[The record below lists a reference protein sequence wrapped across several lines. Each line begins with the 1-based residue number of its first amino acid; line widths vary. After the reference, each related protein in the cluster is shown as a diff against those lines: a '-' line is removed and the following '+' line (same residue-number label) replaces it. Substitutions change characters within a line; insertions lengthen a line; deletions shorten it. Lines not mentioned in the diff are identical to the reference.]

1 MAGGEQYLSVF
12 VFRCEAKPYFYL
24 DLKQKKAIVIGA
36 GIAGLAASL
45 RLRHKGY
52 AVRVFESNG
61 YAGGKLHAF
70 TLDGYRFDAGPSLF
84 TMPGLVEELF
94 HLFSEDPAT
103 HFPYIRKES
112 VCNYFWDD
120 GSQFHVSADPDKFI
134 REAAIAFGEPEQRLR
149 DYLKDSQRKYDVAG
163 GIFLEKSLH
172 KFGTYLSPEVFKAL
186 LHMPWLDTGTT
197 LDTVNRK
204 SFRNPRLVQL
214 FNRYATYNGSSPYRT
229 PGIMSMIPHLEMHYG
244 TFLPRKGMHAIS
256 QSLYDLAI
264 RQGVKFHLGE
274 PVERIVVKQGCAQAV
289 RTAGGEFDADVVV
302 SNMDVY
308 PTYRKLLPDQP
319 QPEAV
324 LARERSGSALIFYWG
339 IDRTFPELDLHN
351 IFFSND
357 YQAEFRHQ
365 FELGSFAD
373 DLTVYVNITSKDILT
388 DAPPG
393 CENWFVMVNA
403 PADTG
408 QDWPGLTSGVR
419 ERVLRKLSAVLQ
431 TDLSPHIVTEEVLD
445 PPTIA
450 SRTSSYRGSLY
461 GTSSNSRFAAFLRH
475 PNFTGRISN
484 LYFCGGSVHPGGGIP
499 LCLLSAKIVSGLVPS
514 AA

>member
-1 MAGGEQYLSVF
+1 M
-12 VFRCEAKPYFYL
+12 KH
-24 DLKQKKAIVIGA
+24 KTAIVIGA
-36 GIAGLAASL
+36 GIAGLATSL

-52 AVRVFESNG
+52 EVKVFESNG

-70 TLDGYRFDAGPSLF
+70 TRDGYRFDAGPSLF
-84 TMPGLVEELF
+84 TMPGLVDELF
-94 HLFSEDPAT
+94 QLFSEDPT
-103 HFPYIRKES
+103 IHFPYIRKES
-112 VCNYFWDD
+112 VCNYFWDE
-120 GSQFHVSADPDKFI
+120 GLRFTVSADTESFI
-134 REAAIAFGEPEQRLR
+134 QSASKTFDEPEENLR
-149 DYLKDSQRKYDVAG
+149 KYLKDNKNKYDMAG

-172 KFGTYLSPEVFKAL
+172 KPGTYLSAEVFRAL
-186 LHMPWLDTGTT
+186 LHMPRLDTGTT
-197 LDTVNRK
+197 LDAVNRK
-204 SFRNPRLVQL
+204 SFRNPLLVQL

-244 TFLPRKGMHAIS
+244 TFLPRDGMHAIS
-256 QSLYDLAI
+256 QSLYKLAR
-264 RQGVKFHLGE
+264 RQGVSFHLGE
-274 PVERIVVKQGCAQAV
+274 PVERILVNSGIAQGV
-289 RTAGGEFDADVVV
+289 RTGSGEFNADVVI

-339 IDRTFPELDLHN
+339 ISRTFPELDLHN
-351 IFFSND
+351 IFFSRD

-373 DLTVYVNITSKDILT
+373 DLTVYVNITSKDIPS

-403 PADTG
+403 PADKG
-408 QDWPGLTSGVR
+408 QDWSALTSQVR
-419 ERVLRKLSAVLQ
+419 EKILRKLSAMLQ
-431 TDLSPHIVTEEVLD
+431 TDISGLISTEEVLD

-450 SRTSSYRGSLY
+450 SRTSSHMGSLY

-475 PNFTGRISN
+475 PNFTGKISN

-499 LCLLSAKIVSGLVPS
+499 LCLLSAKIVAGLVPS
-514 AA
+514 AS

>member
-1 MAGGEQYLSVF
+1 MLVCLEECVF
-12 VFRCEAKPYFYL
+12 KPYIYL
-24 DLKQKKAIVIGA
+24 DLKRKKTIVIGA
-36 GIAGLAASL
+36 GIAGLATAL
-45 RLRHKGY
+45 RLQHKGY
-52 AVRVFESNG
+52 EVQVFEANP

-70 TLDGYRFDAGPSLF
+70 TRDGYRFDAGPSLF

-94 HLFSEDPAT
+94 KLFSEDPVS
-103 HFPYIRKES
+103 HFPYIRKNS
-112 VCNYFWDD
+112 VCNYFWNE
-120 GSQFHVSADPDKFI
+120 GLRFTVSADPESFI
-134 REAAIAFGEPEQRLR
+134 QSASKTFGEPEENLR
-149 DYLKDSQRKYDVAG
+149 KYLKDSKSKYEVAG

-172 KFGTYLSPEVFKAL
+172 KLGTYISTDVLKAL

-197 LDTVNRK
+197 LDAVNRNW
-204 SFRNPRLVQL
+204 FRNSRLVQL

-244 TFLPRKGMHAIS
+244 TFLPKEGMHAIS
-256 QSLYDLAI
+256 KSLYNLAL
-264 RQGVKFHLGE
+264 RQGVSFRLSE
-274 PVERIVVKQGCAQAV
+274 PVERILVKNGAAEGV
-289 RTAGGEFDADVVV
+289 RTATGEYKADVVV

-308 PTYRKLLPDQP
+308 PTYRRLLPDQP

-339 IDRTFPELDLHN
+339 INRTFPELDLHN

-357 YQAEFRHQ
+357 YRAEFKHQ

-373 DLTVYVNITSKDILT
+373 DLTVYVNITSKDIPS
-388 DAPPG
+388 DAPHG

-403 PADTG
+403 PADNG
-408 QDWPGLTSGVR
+408 QDWGALTAEVR
-419 ERVLRKLSAVLQ
+419 ERILRKLSSVLQ
-431 TDLSPHIVTEEVLD
+431 TDLSSHIATEEVLD

-450 SRTSSYRGSLY
+450 SRTSSHMGSLY

-475 PNFTGRISN
+475 PNFTGKISN

-514 AA
+514 AV